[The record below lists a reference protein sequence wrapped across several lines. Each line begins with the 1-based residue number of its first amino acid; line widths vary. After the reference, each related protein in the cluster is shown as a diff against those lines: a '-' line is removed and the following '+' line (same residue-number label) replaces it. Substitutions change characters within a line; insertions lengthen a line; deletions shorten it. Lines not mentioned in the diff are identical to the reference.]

1 MMVELHSVLF
11 YTQLLAA
18 FQALSLSLILFAA
31 VSVEFADRT
40 IEVSEGVGQVTVCLL
55 KNSTTAMDFSVTVA
69 SVESSPVS
77 AEGLY
82 RESWTESVRFIIISV
97 SLSVLS
103 FPRWC

>member
-1 MMVELHSVLF
+1 MSV
-11 YTQLLAA
+11 A
-18 FQALSLSLILFAA
+18 
-31 VSVEFADRT
+31 FADRT

-82 RESWTESVRFIIISV
+82 RG
-97 SLSVLS
+97 LG
-103 FPRWC
+103 